1 MLKKA
6 VSFTQWLFGTD
17 ATGMKITTLNNFYYY
32 FFLTTASEIM
42 SVFLRLLE
50 DDDNSIA
57 VHTIMNFEREIAL
70 ISFNLIK

>member
-1 MLKKA
+1 MT
-6 VSFTQWLFGTD
+6 FWNRF
-17 ATGMKITTLNNFYYY
+17 ATGMKITALNNFYYY

-50 DDDNSIA
+50 DDDNSIV
-57 VHTIMNFEREIAL
+57 VHTIMNFEREISL